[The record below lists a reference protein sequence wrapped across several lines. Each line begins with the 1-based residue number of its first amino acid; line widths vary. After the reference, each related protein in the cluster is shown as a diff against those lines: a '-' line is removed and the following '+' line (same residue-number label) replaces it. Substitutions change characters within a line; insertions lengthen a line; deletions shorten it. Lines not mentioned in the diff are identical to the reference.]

1 MPENFLKIN
10 SRFIFVRPSEDYKIN
25 QIQSQYIMKKIFSEM
40 KGFVI
45 YSPELLSKYL
55 QEYNLPGNNILKYF
69 VENEHGDEITKSGI
83 AIPVIGVEDDY
94 YSFQVSTGEEYIL
107 DHNEVEAQST
117 GWIFQASNNE
127 VRVVGI
133 GYLKDITLISDDNS
147 IILPLEN
154 GWYSLK
160 IRAGRKNGERLFEL
174 NMQKQDL
181 RPDFKGDVT
190 SEYYYG

>member
-1 MPENFLKIN
+1 
-10 SRFIFVRPSEDYKIN
+10 
-25 QIQSQYIMKKIFSEM
+25 MKKIFSEM

-107 DHNEVEAQST
+107 DHSEVEAQST
-117 GWIFQASNNE
+117 GWIFQTSNNE

-174 NMQKQDL
+174 NMQRQDF